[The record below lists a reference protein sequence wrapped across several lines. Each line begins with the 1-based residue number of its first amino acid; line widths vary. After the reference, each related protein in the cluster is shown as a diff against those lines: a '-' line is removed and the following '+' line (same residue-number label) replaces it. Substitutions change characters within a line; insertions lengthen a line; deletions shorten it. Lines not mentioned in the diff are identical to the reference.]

1 MDNYI
6 SILSTIKEQV
16 FNQEDNLKEGVDID
30 NILGNINFEE
40 FMSSD
45 IFKQYVSEHTNKNIT
60 RLTNSR
66 AYSDYY
72 GYFLKNLNSMDID
85 SKLEIL
91 YTRFQN
97 REKYIKTTFMLNAI
111 EKIKQEYN
119 YLLEFNG
126 DALIE
131 IFELI
136 VEHFKNPL
144 EEKHVKSCLKS
155 IITDSGQNFDAILFH
170 DHGITNTKKGFS
182 IYKSKTLNSKIK
194 EIIKKHESI

>member
-1 MDNYI
+1 MENYI
-6 SILSTIKEQV
+6 LVLSTLKEQV

-45 IFKQYVSEHTNKNIT
+45 IFKQYVSEHTKKNIT

-131 IFELI
+131 IFEII

-155 IITDSGQNFDAILFH
+155 IITNSGQNFDAILFH

-194 EIIKKHESI
+194 EIIQNHKNI

>member
-1 MDNYI
+1 MENYI
-6 SILSTIKEQV
+6 LVLPTLKEQV

-30 NILGNINFEE
+30 SILGNINFEE

-45 IFKQYVSEHTNKNIT
+45 IFKQYTSEYTNKNIT

-91 YTRFQN
+91 YIRFQN

-136 VEHFKNPL
+136 AEHFKTPL
-144 EEKHVKSCLKS
+144 EEKHVKSCLKE
-155 IITDSGQNFDAILFH
+155 IIANSGNDFGDILFR

-182 IYKSKTLNSKIK
+182 IYKSKALNTKIK
-194 EIIKKHESI
+194 AIIQKHKNI